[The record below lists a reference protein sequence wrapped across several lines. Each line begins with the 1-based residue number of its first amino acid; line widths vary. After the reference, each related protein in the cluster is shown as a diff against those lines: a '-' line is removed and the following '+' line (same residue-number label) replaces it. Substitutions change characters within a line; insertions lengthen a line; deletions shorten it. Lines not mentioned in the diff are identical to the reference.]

1 MTAFALPIAREV
13 VGLGLLSSVAA
24 TERRREKQV
33 RSALSVADRSTREVY
48 CHFRRAGRNL
58 ECAFFAGPT
67 GENPDN
73 LRLLGET
80 VRDWLK
86 AGVPNY
92 LWCERLREGIA
103 VVLVV
108 DGRVAKDT
116 ITDEGADH
124 ELSITVAKLLEAST
138 TPTVFCDDDV
148 LLGRIQQAAGEAQIL
163 RRGTPG
169 SVLDATP
176 MRTLV
181 EVRRIPAVVRWNR
194 FRRVVQNVVMLGIVA
209 AVAVGVY
216 WYFTKDVDEAEVFK
230 SADQRLLDEYNQML
244 DQPDPAAVIA
254 GIHAAYLRATE
265 EFTYWNVQ
273 WLRWQPERGVGSDR
287 RNMIGIVSVGAAL
300 PLDPETGEFIP
311 LTDREAIEIAEWTDD
326 RARALG
332 WNLDLVQRS
341 ATNPRMK
348 FEAEVPLD
356 GVSTRSP
363 DEIAAIRRPEPPR
376 GDSWHWSNLQQ
387 DFELVT
393 ELVGTTRSRRA
404 PIINRIYRTR
414 SLVVELRNVEWGR
427 PDMANWLAKR
437 LGGGPVMLESVV
449 VVMDTNALAAL
460 QITFKT
466 AWCTP
471 DPGTGDCAKPT

>member
-13 VGLGLLSSVAA
+13 VGLGLLSGVAA

-48 CHFRRAGRNL
+48 CHFRRVGRKL

-80 VRDWLK
+80 VRDWLR
-86 AGVPNY
+86 AGVPTY
-92 LWCERLREGIA
+92 LWCERLREGVA

-124 ELSITVAKLLEAST
+124 ELAITVAKLLESST
-138 TPTVFCDDDV
+138 TPTVFCDDDT
-148 LLGRIQQAAGEAQIL
+148 LLGRIQQVAGEAQIL

-176 MRTLV
+176 MQTLV
-181 EVRRIPAVVRWNR
+181 EVRRIPAVARWNR
-194 FRRVVQNVVMLGIVA
+194 FRLVVQNVVLLAIIVGAALGA
-209 AVAVGVY
+209 Y
-216 WYFTKDVDEAEVFK
+216 WYFTKDVDPTEVFI
-230 SADQRLLDEYNQML
+230 SANQRLLDEYNQML
-244 DQPDPAAVIA
+244 DQPDPAAVIT
-254 GIHAAYLRATE
+254 GIHAVYLRAAE
-265 EFTYWNVQ
+265 EFTYWDVQ
-273 WLRWQPERGVGSDR
+273 WLRWQPEKGAGSNR
-287 RNMIGIVSVGAAL
+287 RNMIGTVAIGAAL
-300 PLDPETGEFIP
+300 PLDTETGDFVP

-332 WNLDLVQRS
+332 WILDLAQRS

-356 GVSTRSP
+356 GVSPRSP

-387 DFELVT
+387 DFEQVT
-393 ELVGTTRSRRA
+393 ELIGTTRSRRA
-404 PIINRIYRTR
+404 PITNPIYRTR

-427 PDMANWLAKR
+427 SDMANWLAER

-449 VVMDTNALAAL
+449 VVMDTDALAAV

-466 AWCTP
+466 VWCTP
-471 DPGTGDCAKPT
+471 DPAGNCAQPT